1 VLPLLVGFSLIAP
14 PAHAAAE
21 VVALDNEQVR
31 VVRVEAAPS
40 SGPAIA
46 KNLALY
52 VYFATSSAAPAGTIA
67 PHQIPDGGSHFRIE
81 LKHASEPAGL
91 SEIRPAALKPGVS
104 TEFDSSSLRVERVAL
119 AGGNGS
125 QTIAAGKPS
134 LLVAFSPTSMQLHS
148 KPRSFTITLNCGDF
162 YWMRPFESAV
172 LKRTKSCDGHVLRIV
187 FLS

>member
-1 VLPLLVGFSLIAP
+1 LSLFAA
-14 PAHAAAE
+14 PAHPAAE

-31 VVRVEAAPS
+31 VVRVEGASPAAS
-40 SGPAIA
+40 VIA
-46 KNLALY
+46 KNQALY
-52 VYFATSSAAPAGTIA
+52 VYFATSTAAPAGTIA
-67 PHQIPDGGSHFRIE
+67 PHQIADGGPHFRIE
-81 LKHASEPAGL
+81 LKHSSEPAGM
-91 SEIRPAALKPGVS
+91 SEIRPAALKPGVA
-104 TEFDSSSLRVERVAL
+104 TEFDSSSLRIERVAL
-119 AGGNGS
+119 AGGNGT

-134 LLVAFSPTSMQLHS
+134 LLVAFSPTIMQLHS